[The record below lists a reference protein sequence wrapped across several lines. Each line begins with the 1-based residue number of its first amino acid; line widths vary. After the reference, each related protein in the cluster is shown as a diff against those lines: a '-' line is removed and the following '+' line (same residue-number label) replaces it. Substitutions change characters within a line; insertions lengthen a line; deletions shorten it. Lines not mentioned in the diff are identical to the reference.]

1 MERMFEK
8 HNSLCKADIVLSMLQ
23 NDKTNMDLDKY
34 IENFISAVYVFDNY
48 IEQGYT
54 IHIMNVK
61 KDMFTFP
68 HLYIS
73 FSEQRSSDKL
83 VVYVYH
89 THHAEKY
96 TPWDDD
102 TETWKNGHRCSSYE
116 DAVSYIKQAVTSY
129 LKMFDNIVFP
139 CVMFGGNFIMG
150 DILKKID
157 YAIELSKKEQKEVV
171 VYIHDSDK
179 FRYGKKFTILPNAP
193 LGAHEYLENLGVSY

>member
-8 HNSLCKADIVLSMLQ
+8 HHSLCKADIVLSMLQ
-23 NDKTNMDLDKY
+23 DSQMNGALEY
-34 IENFISAVYVFDNY
+34 GENSISLVCVFDNLR
-48 IEQGYT
+48 EQGYT
-54 IHIMNVK
+54 IHLYNKRNEVW
-61 KDMFTFP
+61 DSP
-68 HLYIS
+68 QLYIS
-73 FSEQRSSDKL
+73 FAEQRSSDQI

-89 THHAEKY
+89 KPSPDKY
-96 TPWDDD
+96 APCDDD
-102 TETWKNGHRCSSYE
+102 TETWKNGRCFKSYE
-116 DAVSYIKQAVTSY
+116 DAVKYIEQEVASY

-139 CVMFGGNFIMG
+139 CVMFGGNFIQG

-171 VYIHDSDK
+171 VYIQDSDK